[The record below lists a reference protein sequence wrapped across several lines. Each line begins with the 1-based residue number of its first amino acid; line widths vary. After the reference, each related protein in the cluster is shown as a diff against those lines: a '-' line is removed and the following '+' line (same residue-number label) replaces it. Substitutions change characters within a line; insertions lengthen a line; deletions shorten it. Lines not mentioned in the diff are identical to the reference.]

1 MVTEYTA
8 NAVVEEKE
16 YPTEASLTVKGNAV
30 EAVSE
35 EKGKYQGE
43 GVMEGGDPME

>member
-8 NAVVEEKE
+8 NAVVV
-16 YPTEASLTVKGNAV
+16 SLTVKGNAV